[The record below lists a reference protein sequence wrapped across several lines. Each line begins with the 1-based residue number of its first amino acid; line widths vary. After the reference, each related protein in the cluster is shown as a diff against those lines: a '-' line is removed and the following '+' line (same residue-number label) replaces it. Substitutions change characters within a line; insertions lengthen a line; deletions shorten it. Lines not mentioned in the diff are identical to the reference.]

1 MPATSGDQHGMTVH
15 GYCVHCRTQR
25 VMVNTIQV
33 CNRRGRYDLKG
44 NCSACGKGMY
54 RLGGWDAAVQ
64 AAEPENVASASNN
77 RI

>member
-1 MPATSGDQHGMTVH
+1 MSATGSQQSGQPVM
-15 GYCVHCRTQR
+15 GYCVHCRSQR

-54 RLGGWDAAVQ
+54 RLGGWDTAVSVQ
-64 AAEPENVASASNN
+64 EEVTKATAGNS
-77 RI
+77 